1 MRAKLLFA
9 LLFVSL
15 LWAGTAAL
23 GQKSAAVPPALPYT
37 VPERCTLPE
46 QRRPENA
53 GRCAAS
59 TLPARQ
65 HVLPGCGAQPVPPV
79 PVQTACHY
87 RMAYQA
93 FHLIGEAG

>member
-23 GQKSAAVPPALPYT
+23 GQRTAVGRPALPRAAL
-37 VPERCTLPE
+37 ERCSLP
-46 QRRPENA
+46 QREKTEPA
-53 GRCAAS
+53 GQSAARHV
-59 TLPARQ
+59 PARQ
-65 HVLPGCGAQPVPPV
+65 AAQPGAVFRPMPAKQ
-79 PVQTACHY
+79 VQTACHY
-87 RMAYQA
+87 RTAYQA